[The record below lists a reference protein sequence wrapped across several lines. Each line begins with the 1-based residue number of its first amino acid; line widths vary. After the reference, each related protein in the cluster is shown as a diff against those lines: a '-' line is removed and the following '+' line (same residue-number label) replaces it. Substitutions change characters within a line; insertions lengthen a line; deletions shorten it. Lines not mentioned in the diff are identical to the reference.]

1 FVKAAAEESSG
12 AKAGQRSHASWVA
25 RFCIEF
31 YRQALLGLSQGATG
45 GAEQP
50 EVARFLTRF
59 PGRSLEAV
67 DLVVELLERCLIAD
81 RQLEGN
87 ASLAMCLES
96 LFQDLGR
103 LLKPA

>member
-1 FVKAAAEESSG
+1 LA
-12 AKAGQRSHASWVA
+12 
-25 RFCIEF
+25 
-31 YRQALLGLSQGATG
+31 LSQGQARGTD
-45 GAEQP
+45 QP

-59 PGRSLEAV
+59 PERSLEAV

-81 RQLEGN
+81 RQLESN